1 MVNIHFIYMN
11 QKYKME
17 SINEGSK
24 IDEILKKFANITK
37 IYINK
42 LIFSYNGKNL
52 AICNNKFIKN
62 FNKKNNNNFCFQFEF
77 RISNKSKYRKI
88 K

>member
-11 QKYKME
+11 QEYKME

-24 IDEILKKFANITK
+24 IDEILKNFANITENC
-37 IYINK
+37 INK
-42 LIFSYNGKNL
+42 LIFFHNGKNL

-62 FNKKNNNNFCFQFEF
+62 FNKK
-77 RISNKSKYRKI
+77 
-88 K
+88 